1 MWALM
6 KPGTANLPVPSMTLA
21 ARKPSG
27 TSPIAAILSRSIMI
41 FVKGVVPSGSSA
53 RTFLM
58 SVFIYPPQAMFRYAF
73 CSGVSAS
80 MAMPDALSLI
90 SAIFVLIS
98 SGMRWTPFA
107 ISLP

>member
-1 MWALM
+1 
-6 KPGTANLPVPSMTLA
+6 MTLA
-21 ARKPSG
+21 ARKSSG
-27 TSPIAAILSRSIMI
+27 TSPMDAILSRSIMI
-41 FVKGVVPSGSSA
+41 FVSGVVPSGSSA
-53 RTFLM
+53 YTFLI
-58 SVFIYPPQAMFRYAF
+58 SVFMRVLPQAMFRYAF

-98 SGMRWTPFA
+98 SGMRWTPFV